1 MLSYILGIT
10 WAFGYFN
17 TLGRASQFI
26 FVVLNS
32 SVGIVVLAQ
41 NVLLNKKMRE
51 ASIKAWRSRFF
62 LFFFFSSRLKLRH
75 LKSLPGLL
83 LPDPPRHQFVLP
95 RNPKS
100 ARLSATEQTSTTTA
114 RNLSAPKENECI
126 VRKKYSHRIKKLF
139 SPYIYSIVFC

>member
-51 ASIKAWRSRFF
+51 ASIKAWRSRCVQRSLF
-62 LFFFFSSRLKLRH
+62 LFFSIKIAASEISSR
-75 LKSLPGLL
+75 S
-83 LPDPPRHQFVLP
+83 
-95 RNPKS
+95 S
-100 ARLSATEQTSTTTA
+100 STRSTKA
-114 RNLSAPKENECI
+114 SVRSSEKPQ
-126 VRKKYSHRIKKLF
+126 VRKTFSNGANLNYDGKKF
-139 SPYIYSIVFC
+139 VSTKRK